1 MEVAEAMEKEL
12 NKPKAKPQNI
22 LNDDQAVA
30 AYAEFMSTDGSNL
43 LVPDPAKILEEK
55 KKKEEAE

>member
-1 MEVAEAMEKEL
+1 
-12 NKPKAKPQNI
+12 
-22 LNDDQAVA
+22 VA